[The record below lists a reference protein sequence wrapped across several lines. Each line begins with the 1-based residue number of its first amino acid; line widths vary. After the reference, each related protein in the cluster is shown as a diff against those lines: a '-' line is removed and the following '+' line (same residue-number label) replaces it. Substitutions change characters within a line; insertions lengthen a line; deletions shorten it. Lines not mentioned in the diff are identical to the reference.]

1 VTRRRKRVREVGG
14 GGGGVFDVA
23 SRACSG
29 ISLSVEG
36 TVYIGHLPP
45 PGHFEQLYSSPSDR
59 EKKQ

>member
-36 TVYIGHLPP
+36 I
-45 PGHFEQLYSSPSDR
+45 
-59 EKKQ
+59 

>member
-1 VTRRRKRVREVGG
+1 VTRRRKRVREVGGG

-36 TVYIGHLPP
+36 I
-45 PGHFEQLYSSPSDR
+45 
-59 EKKQ
+59 